1 MTGGPAAWNRRGFL
15 AAAGAGLVCPR
26 VAGATHR
33 DDFTR
38 GLADWVVEQQPGGC
52 VLAEDGRLVI
62 EDAAGATVW
71 YRPRLEAPLV
81 ITYRARASS
90 RARVSDLNCFWMA
103 RDPRN
108 DEPPFA
114 PRNRRSGRFTD
125 YDSLL
130 TYYVGYGGNGNTTTR
145 FRRYDGTGARPL
157 QPGHDLQDPRFL
169 LRPDH
174 DHRIALRVSEDGET
188 SFTCDGHTLFRFRD
202 PEPLRA
208 GWFAFRT
215 VRSRLELADFSVRA
229 PE

>member
-1 MTGGPAAWNRRGFL
+1 MGWEWVIRDGVEDP
-15 AAAGAGLVCPR
+15 
-26 VAGATHR
+26 AGAT
-33 DDFTR
+33 
-38 GLADWVVEQQPGGC
+38 A
-52 VLAEDGRLVI
+52 
-62 EDAAGATVW
+62 W

-81 ITYRARASS
+81 MTYRARASS

-157 QPGHDLQDPRFL
+157 QPGHDLQDPRFP

-174 DHRIALRVSEDGET
+174 DHRVALRVSADGET
-188 SFTCDGHTLFRFRD
+188 SFTFACCATEGRLLMSCVRLALVSFDTVA
-202 PEPLRA
+202 LRRRP
-208 GWFAFRT
+208 G
-215 VRSRLELADFSVRA
+215 
-229 PE
+229 

>member
-1 MTGGPAAWNRRGFL
+1 MSSARSGWTRRRFL
-15 AAAGAGLVCPR
+15 AAAAAGLTCPSAR
-26 VAGATHR
+26 GVTYR
-33 DDFTR
+33 DDFTT
-38 GLADWVVEQQPGGC
+38 GLADWIVEQQPGGR
-52 VLAEDGRLVI
+52 VTTEEGRLVI
-62 EDAAGATVW
+62 ADAVGATVW
-71 YRPRLEAPLV
+71 YRHRLIAPLV

-114 PRNRRSGRFTD
+114 PRNRRSGRFAD

-157 QPGHDLQDPRFL
+157 QPEHDLNDPRFL

-174 DHRIALRVSEDGET
+174 DHRIALRVSADGEA
-188 SFTCDGHTLFRFRD
+188 SFACDDQTLFRFRD
-202 PEPLRA
+202 PAPLRA

-215 VRSRLELADFSVRA
+215 VRSRLELADFAVRTA
-229 PE
+229 D

>member
-1 MTGGPAAWNRRGFL
+1 MSRARSVWTRRGFL
-15 AAAGAGLVCPR
+15 TAAAAGLTGPR
-26 VAGATHR
+26 VRGATHHDDFSRGR
-33 DDFTR
+33 DD
-38 GLADWVVEQQPGGC
+38 WIVEQQPGGR
-52 VLAEDGRLVI
+52 VVTEDGRFII
-62 EDAAGATVW
+62 EDAGGATVW
-71 YRPRLEAPLV
+71 YRHRLTAPLL

-114 PRNRRSGRFTD
+114 PRNRRSGRFAD

-157 QPGHDLQDPRFL
+157 QPEHDLQDPRFL

-174 DHRIALRVSEDGET
+174 DHRIALRVSAEGEA
-188 SFTCDGHTLFRFRD
+188 SFACDDQTLFRFCD
-202 PEPLRA
+202 PAPLRA

-215 VRSRLELADFSVRA
+215 VRSRLELADFTVQA
-229 PE
+229 AD

>member
-1 MTGGPAAWNRRGFL
+1 MSGPRSGWSRRRFL
-15 AAAGAGLVCPR
+15 AAAAAGLGCPHLR
-26 VAGATHR
+26 GADHR
-33 DDFTR
+33 DDFRR
-38 GLADWVVEQQPGGC
+38 GLGDWAVEQQPGGR
-52 VLAEDGRLVI
+52 VFTEDGRLVI
-62 EDAAGATVW
+62 EDTGGATVW
-71 YRPRLEAPLV
+71 YRHRLSAPLLL
-81 ITYRARASS
+81 TYRARASS

-108 DEPPFA
+108 DDPPFA
-114 PRNRRSGRFTD
+114 PRNRRGGRFPE

-157 QPGHDLQDPRFL
+157 RPEHDLDDPRYL

-174 DHRIALRVSEDGET
+174 DHRIALRVGADGEA
-188 SFTCDGHTLFRFRD
+188 SFACDDRTLFRFRD

-215 VRSRLELADFSVRA
+215 VRSRLEFADFTVHA
-229 PE
+229 AD

>member
-1 MTGGPAAWNRRGFL
+1 MSGMPSAWSRRRFL
-15 AAAGAGLVCPR
+15 VATVAGLTSPSARGV
-26 VAGATHR
+26 THR
-33 DDFTR
+33 DDFTT
-38 GLADWVVEQQPGGC
+38 GLADWIVEQQPGGR
-52 VLAEDGRLVI
+52 VVAEQGRLVI
-62 EDAAGATVW
+62 EDAGGATVW
-71 YRPRLEAPLV
+71 YRHRLAAPLE

-114 PRNRRSGRFTD
+114 PRNRRSGRFAD

-157 QPGHDLQDPRFL
+157 HPEHDLNDPRFL

-174 DHRIALRVSEDGET
+174 DHRIALHVSADGEA
-188 SFTCDGHTLFRFRD
+188 SFACDDQTLFRFRD
-202 PEPLRA
+202 PAPLRA

-215 VRSRLELADFSVRA
+215 VRSRLELADFAVRA
-229 PE
+229 AD

>member
-1 MTGGPAAWNRRGFL
+1 MSPARCPWTRRRFL
-15 AAAGAGLVCPR
+15 ATAAFGLGVPRIRGAN
-26 VAGATHR
+26 HR

-38 GLADWVVEQQPGGC
+38 GLADWIVEQQPGGR
-52 VLAEDGRLVI
+52 VFTEEGRLVI

-71 YRPRLEAPLV
+71 YRHRLEAPLV

-114 PRNRRSGRFTD
+114 PRNRRGGRFAD

-145 FRRYDGTGARPL
+145 FRRYDGTGDRPL
-157 QPGHDLQDPRFL
+157 RPEHDLQDPRFL

-174 DHRIALRVSEDGET
+174 DHRIALRVSADGGT
-188 SFTCDGHTLFRFRD
+188 SFACDGHTLFRFRD
-202 PEPLRA
+202 PAPLRA

-215 VRSRLELADFSVRA
+215 VRSRLELADFAVRT